1 MISFKLFKYIYFRYI
16 IYSIV
21 LGFCMGTVIGF
32 TFGFISGFL
41 AGFHIDIDNTIKGIL
56 FLLQLI
62 CYVLGYFYISK
73 IIFSK
78 VIFKPYKKIKID
90 TNMKTISNKFILLFS
105 VVMLLYLI
113 PSLGIVKLVDSIIS
127 NNIISIILCFIVNTF
142 IGYGLFNVFLGKY
155 ITVSEITNETQNKQ

>member
-56 FLLQLI
+56 FLLQSTSL
-62 CYVLGYFYISK
+62 YKTTLPVRLFLSFV
-73 IIFSK
+73 FS
-78 VIFKPYKKIKID
+78 
-90 TNMKTISNKFILLFS
+90 
-105 VVMLLYLI
+105 
-113 PSLGIVKLVDSIIS
+113 
-127 NNIISIILCFIVNTF
+127 
-142 IGYGLFNVFLGKY
+142 
-155 ITVSEITNETQNKQ
+155 